1 MATNT
6 KNNIKRKDWFS
17 TFTLVGKAIVRD
29 NSFEIDAQSKK
40 SNWIYNSL
48 NLGIDCGEKYGIIY
62 TSMMGGYDK
71 QRTDNVI
78 RTKGKDEENPDRTDY
93 TKSIVVAWEDRF
105 NEDILAT
112 VGNDQFY
119 CVGLEKVA
127 EGENKGKTFYKN
139 FLSTYDAIAYI
150 KEHIVNG
157 MIVRV
162 TGDLQYSEYQGNVQV
177 KKNIKSIVLS
187 SVESENDFKAT
198 FRQSVLI
205 DKESASLKNIDKDK
219 SIMYVDA
226 KVLDY
231 VKEINGVE
239 YRGNYP
245 YTKTFEFKMD
255 FSNEALARK
264 IFNTLFK
271 VKKGYTQITFEG
283 MFVEGGATVMP
294 TIDDIPD
301 DIKELINIG
310 CYTEEEALKLC
321 ATSGKNEK
329 RMVLIKPY
337 IRKRFNADGTTTTIV
352 QRFEERYADEDLYID
367 IPEKEDNSEKIVDN
381 ANLNNI
387 IDNSE
392 SDNKVE
398 NSEDDMSWL
407 DEI

>member
-6 KNNIKRKDWFS
+6 KNNIKRKDWVS
-17 TFTLVGKAIVRD
+17 TFTLVGKAIVGD
-29 NSFEIDAQSKK
+29 NSFKIDSQSQK
-40 SNWIYNSL
+40 SNWISNSL
-48 NLGIDCGEKYGIIY
+48 NLGIDCGEKYGVIY
-62 TSMMGGYDK
+62 TSMWGSYDEK
-71 QRTDNVI
+71 RTDNVI

-119 CVGLEKVA
+119 CVGLERIA

-162 TGDLQYSEYQGNVQV
+162 TGDLNYSEYQGNVQV

-187 SVESENDFKAT
+187 SAESEHDFKAT
-198 FRQSVLI
+198 FRQSILI

-219 SIMYVDA
+219 GIMYVDA

-231 VKEINGVE
+231 VNEINGVE

-255 FSNEALARK
+255 FSNEALTRK
-264 IFNTLFK
+264 TFNVLFK

-283 MFVEGGATVMP
+283 IFIEGGATVMP

-321 ATSGKNEK
+321 ATNGKNEK

-337 IRKRFNADGTTTTIV
+337 IRKRYNDDGTTTNII

-367 IPEKEDNSEKIVDN
+367 IPEVADNSNEVVDKT
-381 ANLNNI
+381 NLDNI
-387 IDNSE
+387 IDSSKSDDKAEDSE
-392 SDNKVE
+392 N
-398 NSEDDMSWL
+398 DMSWL

>member
-6 KNNIKRKDWFS
+6 KNNIKRKDWVS
-17 TFTLVGKAIVRD
+17 TFTLVGKAIVGD
-29 NSFEIDAQSKK
+29 NSFKIDSQYQK
-40 SNWIYNSL
+40 SNWISNSL
-48 NLGIDCGEKYGIIY
+48 NLGIDCGENYGVIY
-62 TSMMGGYDK
+62 TSMWGGYDEK
-71 QRTDNVI
+71 RTDNVI

-105 NEDILAT
+105 NEDILST

-119 CVGLEKVA
+119 CVGLERIA

-162 TGDLQYSEYQGNVQV
+162 TGDLNYSEYQGNVQV

-187 SVESENDFKAT
+187 SGESEHDFKAT
-198 FRQSVLI
+198 FRQSILI
-205 DKESASLKNIDKDK
+205 DKESVSLKNIDKDK
-219 SIMYVDA
+219 GIMYVDA

-231 VKEINGVE
+231 VNEINGVE

-255 FSNEALARK
+255 FSNEALTRK
-264 IFNTLFK
+264 TFNVLFK

-283 MFVEGGATVMP
+283 MFIEGGATVMP

-321 ATSGKNEK
+321 ATNGKNEK

-337 IRKRFNADGTTTTIV
+337 IRKRYNDDGTTTNII

-367 IPEKEDNSEKIVDN
+367 IPEMADN
-381 ANLNNI
+381 ANEVADKTNFDNI
-387 IDNSE
+387 IDSSKSDDKAEDSE
-392 SDNKVE
+392 N
-398 NSEDDMSWL
+398 DMSWL

>member
-6 KNNIKRKDWFS
+6 KNNIKRKDWVS

-78 RTKGKDEENPDRTDY
+78 RIKGKDEENPDRTDY

-105 NEDILAT
+105 DEDILAT

-139 FLSTYDAIAYI
+139 FLNTYDAIAYI

-162 TGDLQYSEYQGNVQV
+162 TGDLNYSEYQGNVQV

-187 SVESENDFKAT
+187 SAESENDFKAT
-198 FRQSVLI
+198 FRQSILI

-219 SIMYVDA
+219 GIMYVDA

-255 FSNEALARK
+255 FSNEALTRK
-264 IFNTLFK
+264 TFNALFK

-283 MFVEGGATVMP
+283 MFIEGGATVMP

-337 IRKRFNADGTTTTIV
+337 IRKRFNDDGTTTTIV
-352 QRFEERYADEDLYID
+352 QRFEERYADEDLYIN
-367 IPEKEDNSEKIVDN
+367 IPKMVDS
-381 ANLNNI
+381 ANEVVDKTNLDNI
-387 IDNSE
+387 IDSSKSDDKAEDSE
-392 SDNKVE
+392 N
-398 NSEDDMSWL
+398 DMSWL

>member
-6 KNNIKRKDWFS
+6 KNNIKRKDWVS
-17 TFTLVGKAIVRD
+17 TFTLVGKAIVGD
-29 NSFEIDAQSKK
+29 NSFKIDSQYQK
-40 SNWIYNSL
+40 SNCISNSL
-48 NLGIDCGEKYGIIY
+48 NLGIDCGENYGVIY
-62 TSMMGGYDK
+62 TSMWGGYDEK
-71 QRTDNVI
+71 RTDNVI

-105 NEDILAT
+105 NEDILST

-119 CVGLEKVA
+119 CVGLERIA

-162 TGDLQYSEYQGNVQV
+162 TGDLNYSEYQGNVQV

-187 SVESENDFKAT
+187 SGESEHDFKAT
-198 FRQSVLI
+198 FRQSILI
-205 DKESASLKNIDKDK
+205 DKESVSLKNIDKDK
-219 SIMYVDA
+219 GIMYVDA

-231 VKEINGVE
+231 VNEINGVE

-255 FSNEALARK
+255 FSNEALTRK
-264 IFNTLFK
+264 TFNVLFK

-283 MFVEGGATVMP
+283 MFIEGGATVMP

-321 ATSGKNEK
+321 ATNGKNEK

-337 IRKRFNADGTTTTIV
+337 IRKRYNDDGTTTNII

-367 IPEKEDNSEKIVDN
+367 IPEMADN
-381 ANLNNI
+381 ANEVADKTNFDNI
-387 IDNSE
+387 IDSSKSDDKAEDSE
-392 SDNKVE
+392 N
-398 NSEDDMSWL
+398 DMSWL

>member
-6 KNNIKRKDWFS
+6 KNNIKRKDWVS
-17 TFTLVGKAIVRD
+17 TFTLVGKAIVGD
-29 NSFEIDAQSKK
+29 NSFKIDSQSQK
-40 SNWIYNSL
+40 SNWISNSL
-48 NLGIDCGEKYGIIY
+48 NLGIDCGEKYGVIY
-62 TSMMGGYDK
+62 TSMWGGYDEK
-71 QRTDNVI
+71 RTDNVI

-105 NEDILAT
+105 NEDILST

-119 CVGLEKVA
+119 CVGLERIA

-162 TGDLQYSEYQGNVQV
+162 TGDLNYSEYQGNVQV

-187 SVESENDFKAT
+187 SAESEHDFKAT
-198 FRQSVLI
+198 FRQSILI
-205 DKESASLKNIDKDK
+205 DKESVSLKNIDKDK
-219 SIMYVDA
+219 GIMYVDA

-231 VKEINGVE
+231 VNEINGVE

-255 FSNEALARK
+255 FSNEALTRK
-264 IFNTLFK
+264 TFNVLFK

-283 MFVEGGATVMP
+283 MFIEGGATVMP

-321 ATSGKNEK
+321 ATNGKNEK

-337 IRKRFNADGTTTTIV
+337 IRKRYNDDSTTTNII

-367 IPEKEDNSEKIVDN
+367 IPEMADN
-381 ANLNNI
+381 ANEVADKTNFDNI
-387 IDNSE
+387 IDSSKSDDKAEDSE
-392 SDNKVE
+392 N
-398 NSEDDMSWL
+398 DMSWL

>member
-187 SVESENDFKAT
+187 SVESENDFKAI

-219 SIMYVDA
+219 GIMYVDA

-264 IFNTLFK
+264 TFNALFK

-337 IRKRFNADGTTTTIV
+337 IRKRFNDDGTTTTIV

-398 NSEDDMSWL
+398 DSEDDMSWL